1 MALFPVSAARP
12 RLAPRVLL
20 LALLAAVAL
29 VALTAAPAAHA
40 APVVGIAPDTS
51 ATTTGTAPFD
61 PSSGPGKDADAADA
75 DVRTYD
81 TVTFGW
87 TINVNSSIGATESY
101 DKLTFTEVLPAALRW
116 DTANIPLYCKGA
128 GWGISGDGLTLT
140 CVYVPSGAT
149 AHTGQTLNFQ
159 LTATAREVPDLTL
172 AAPDPGS
179 TTAVVTYAGGSTSP
193 AASSTAEDVTVRAA
207 PYFDIYKNSN
217 PVGTIAPGGYNIT
230 YTIGMKIPQSRFST
244 YGLRGFEHPD
254 TGVDFLDD
262 YSQISPNAT
271 FVSCSTVTGLTCT
284 DDPLS
289 STTDVHFG
297 QFAANVPTASNNT
310 LGSATITY
318 FVPASD
324 VTAPGGVLTTINNVG
339 TLTGTAEA
347 GLLPLTD
354 ADSTDN
360 TSTYNL
366 ITQGGSGNGNLTKR
380 FLDANGATLPTQ
392 ANGNDGNGQAQ
403 IGQVVVSELQLG
415 NTSQTAPV
423 PAPAVCDVWDA
434 TRLSLSADGPG
445 PLAHGGKPVWAQT
458 VPGGWTEG
466 VDYVVEYGTQAAATG
481 DDATRWTA
489 LRSRTNCTDGSD
501 TWTTTAPSDLSTVTK
516 VRIRLLNDMA
526 PAAATLKFRV
536 NLKISGTTDGDLA
549 ANFLG
554 RRFGSAG
561 TWATSNY
568 QPATH
573 AGFGQ
578 GDRVRINGVTVSIS
592 KRASNPSVT
601 AGQPAVILS
610 GGVVQFELKPKV
622 TGIDI
627 GAGTPT
633 ATDVVVQDRLPLG
646 LSWDSAQATTPSDLT
661 PTLSSDGAGRQI
673 LTWHIASVVKGAEP
687 VLTYWVKSASTS
699 IGNLVNDAIIASA
712 EDFGGLSAFP
722 SGNPTDQHLSH
733 QTVTLQSPG
742 GVQISKAALQ
752 TTVEP
757 GDDLGFAITYA
768 NLRPTSIA
776 NVDIID
782 VLPFAGDDSTAGGAP
797 GRTPHTDR
805 HGTLGVT
812 SVAVAAGESVRYT
825 DADPADLIQSTDPNI
840 TDNALYGVLLAGTSW
855 CVEADFGTAGCPA
868 TLADVTAV
876 RLGRASLASG
886 ASGTVTLTIA
896 PRGDRSGDVY
906 ANTAAIRYGTGN
918 LGAVSNVASSNV
930 VASSIGDYV
939 WSDEDRD
946 GVQGV
951 AEPALP
957 GVPVTLSGTDKHG
970 GHVSVATVT
979 DADGKYRFTSS
990 TQAGQDDGTL
1000 DLVSGSYVVTFGTAG
1015 LPQGTVFTAPLAAAG
1030 TTATDSDADVSTGR
1044 SGTIA
1049 LPDPSPTGL
1058 DGEDLTIDA
1067 GVVLGHPAPPAPDP
1081 DPEPTKTAVTPPPA
1095 VTPPAPPAPAPPPAV
1110 PATAPPVKGKAKLA
1124 ITSTPSVKTV
1134 KPGDSV
1140 TYTIVVKN
1148 TGSAAAK
1155 DTVVCTT
1162 PAKGLTI
1169 GRVPSGA
1176 TLRDGTLCW
1185 KVGALKAGGKKTV
1198 KVTLH
1203 ATASAHGSAVPN
1215 VASVKATGVTSRS
1228 AKPKVAVKRA
1238 KPTVAANRG
1247 SGVTG

>member
-1 MALFPVSAARP
+1 MALSP
-12 RLAPRVLL
+12 RALL

-29 VALTAAPAAHA
+29 ATLTAAPAAHA
-40 APVVGIAPDTS
+40 APVVNLAPDAS

-61 PSSGPGKDADAADA
+61 PSSGPGKDAAAGDA

-81 TVTFGW
+81 TVTFAW

-116 DTANIPLYCKGA
+116 DTANVPLYCKGA

-140 CVYVPSGAT
+140 CVYVPTGAA
-149 AHTGQTLNFQ
+149 AHTGQTLNFS

-179 TTAVVTYAGGSTSP
+179 TTAVVSYGGATSP
-193 AASSTAEDVTVRAA
+193 TASSTAEDVTVRAA
-207 PYFDIYKNSN
+207 PYFDIFKNNN
-217 PVGTIAPGGYNIT
+217 PTGTIAPGGYKIT

-244 YGLRGFEHPD
+244 YGVRGFEHPD
-254 TGVDFLDD
+254 TGVDFVDNH
-262 YSQISPNAT
+262 SAISPNAT

-284 DDPLS
+284 DDPLT
-289 STTDVHFG
+289 STTAVHFG
-297 QFAANVPTASNNT
+297 QFAANVPTASSNT

-318 FVPASD
+318 FVPNGD
-324 VTAPGGVLTTINNVG
+324 VTAPDGLLTTVNTVG
-339 TLTGTAEA
+339 SLTGTAEG
-347 GLLPLTD
+347 GLLALVD
-354 ADSTDN
+354 ADATDN

-366 ITQGGSGNGNLTKR
+366 VTQGGAGNGSLAKH
-380 FLDANGATLPTQ
+380 FLDANGAVLPTQ

-434 TRLSLSADGPG
+434 TRLTLSADGPG

-458 VPGGWTEG
+458 VPGGWAEG
-466 VDYVVEYGTQAAATG
+466 VNYVIEYGTQAAATG
-481 DDATRWTA
+481 DDATRWTG
-489 LRSRTNCTDGSD
+489 LRSRTDCTDGSD

-536 NLKISGTTDGDLA
+536 NLKVSGTTDGDLA

-554 RRFGSAG
+554 RRIGSAG
-561 TWATSNY
+561 TWTVSNY
-568 QPATH
+568 QPASHT
-573 AGFGQ
+573 GVGQ

-601 AGQPAVILS
+601 PGQPAVILS
-610 GGVVQFELKPKV
+610 GGVVQFELTPKV
-622 TGIDI
+622 TGTDI

-633 ATDVVVQDRLPLG
+633 ATDVVIQDRLPLG
-646 LSWDSAQATTPSDLT
+646 LTWDSAQATTPSGLT
-661 PTLSSDGAGRQI
+661 PTLSSDGSGRQI
-673 LTWHIASVVKGAEP
+673 LTWHVASMVKGAEP
-687 VLTYWVKSASTS
+687 VLTYWVTSASTS
-699 IGNLVNDAIIASA
+699 IGSLVNDAIIDSA
-712 EDFGGLSAFP
+712 EDFGGLSTFP

-742 GVQISKAALQ
+742 GVQISKAALR

-768 NLRPTSIA
+768 NLRPASIA
-776 NVDIID
+776 DVDIID

-825 DADPADLIQSTDPNI
+825 DADPAGLIHSTDPNI
-840 TDNALYGVLLAGTSW
+840 TNNALYGVLPAGKTW

-868 TLADVTAV
+868 SLADVTAV

-930 VASSIGDYV
+930 VASAIGDHV
-939 WSDEDRD
+939 WSDEDHD

-957 GVPVTLSGTDKHG
+957 GIPVTLTGTDKHG
-970 GHVSVATVT
+970 DHVAVSTVT

-990 TQAGQDDGTL
+990 TQAGQDAGVL
-1000 DLVSGSYVVTFGTAG
+1000 DLVSGSYVVTFGIDG
-1015 LPQGTVFTAPLAAAG
+1015 LPEGTVFTTPLAAAG
-1030 TTATDSDADVSTGR
+1030 TTATDSDADVSTGK
-1044 SGTIA
+1044 SGTLA

-1067 GVVLGHPAPPAPDP
+1067 GVILGHPAPPAPDP
-1081 DPEPTKTAVTPPPA
+1081 EPTPAKTVTPPPA
-1095 VTPPAPPAPAPPPAV
+1095 ATPPAPPAPPVPPA
-1110 PATAPPVKGKAKLA
+1110 TPPVKGKAKLA

-1134 KPGDSV
+1134 EAGGKV

-1148 TGSAAAK
+1148 TGSAPAK

-1169 GRVPSGA
+1169 AHVPSGA
-1176 TLRDGTLCW
+1176 TLKDGRLCW
-1185 KVGALKAGGKKTV
+1185 KVGALKAGGKKV
-1198 KVTLH
+1198 LQVTLH
-1203 ATASAHGSAVPN
+1203 ATASAHGAALPN
-1215 VASVKATGVTSRS
+1215 VASVSAAGVPSRS

-1238 KPTVAANRG
+1238 KPKVAADRR